1 MNIKEKDIPEEELK
15 PIRIFIHSYGG
26 DLEQATFFSDLLLS
40 SRIPIT
46 TVAMGVAMSAG
57 FLIFLAGSKRYAFP
71 HTQMLVHAGSAKFQ
85 GTADQIDQAQ
95 KNYRKQIDQMKTYI
109 LDRTDIDEKTFSKNK
124 NKDWYLTP
132 DELTKFNVVTDC
144 IKDISIV
151 FQKSLPLF
159 FFL

>member
-57 FLIFLAGSKRYAFP
+57 FLIFLAGSKRYF
-71 HTQMLVHAGSAKFQ
+71 
-85 GTADQIDQAQ
+85 
-95 KNYRKQIDQMKTYI
+95 
-109 LDRTDIDEKTFSKNK
+109 
-124 NKDWYLTP
+124 
-132 DELTKFNVVTDC
+132 
-144 IKDISIV
+144 
-151 FQKSLPLF
+151 
-159 FFL
+159 